1 MTWAPCPA
9 TLLRVDDASTT
20 RPSRSRTRLSAAARR
35 DGRVS
40 PLELFFDLVF
50 VLALTQC
57 TALMADVPTVEG
69 VAQALLVLSAL
80 WWSWVGFTWLTSV
93 VDPEAAVVRL
103 VVFVAM
109 AGFLVAALCVPG
121 AFGEAALPFA
131 LAYAVVRA
139 SHIVLF
145 VLASD
150 DDAALRRSVLGLST
164 STVIGTTLLVAAAA
178 TDDRTQALL
187 WLTALV
193 IDCGGPLVS
202 GADGWK
208 LHPEHFAERHGL
220 IVLIALGES
229 VVAVGA
235 GVRPGEGGRVD
246 GAVLMAGAVAM
257 ALVVAL
263 WWLYFDVV
271 ALAAA
276 RRLEQARGG
285 ERNRLARDSYS
296 FLHLPMIAG
305 IVLIAL
311 GLKKTLGDVGA
322 PLAAVPAAALL
333 GGSALY
339 LLAHV
344 AFRLRNVRTLSTQRL
359 VVAVLLLALVP
370 AAREVPALAAV
381 GGVTALLVGLITYEA
396 LRFAPQRARLRQEV
410 LGR

>member
-1 MTWAPCPA
+1 MEPTTPQ
-9 TLLRVDDASTT
+9 AS
-20 RPSRSRTRLSAAARR
+20 SRRRLSAAARR

-69 VAQALLVLSAL
+69 VAQAMLVLSAL
-80 WWSWVGFTWLTSV
+80 WWSWVGFAWLTSV
-93 VDPEAAVVRL
+93 VDPEVAVVRV

-121 AFGEAALPFA
+121 AFGGAALAFA

-139 SHIVLF
+139 AHIVLF

-150 DDAALRRSVLGLST
+150 EDAALRRSVLGLSA
-164 STVIGTTLLVAAAA
+164 STTIGTTLLLTAAA

-187 WLTALV
+187 WVTALV
-193 IDCGGPLVS
+193 IDCGGPLIF

-208 LHPEHFAERHGL
+208 LHPEHFSDRHGL
-220 IVLIALGES
+220 IVIIALGES
-229 VVAVGA
+229 VVAVGS

-246 GAVLMAGAVAM
+246 GSVLLAGVVAT

-276 RRLEQARGG
+276 RRLERARGG

-296 FLHLPMIAG
+296 YLHLPLIAG
-305 IVLIAL
+305 IVMIAL

-322 PLAAVPAAALL
+322 PLAGVPAAALL

-344 AFRLRNVRTLSTQRL
+344 AFRLRNVRTLSRQRL
-359 VVAVLLLALVP
+359 GVAVVLLALVP
-370 AAREVPALAAV
+370 AAREVPALVAV
-381 GGVTALLVGLITYEA
+381 TGVTALLIGLISYEA
-396 LRFAPQRARLRQEV
+396 VHFAPQRARLRQEA